1 MKSNQDTPVR
11 GGLGESVVGLV
22 EPKTSLNLPHASV
35 LLELGCNSGPGR
47 DEGKAA
53 RSHLARHGAW
63 LTDGTQGCVEG

>member
-1 MKSNQDTPVR
+1 MKSNQDTLVR
-11 GGLGESVVGLV
+11 GDLRGSVAGLV
-22 EPKTSLNLPHASV
+22 EPQTSLNLPHTLM

-63 LTDGTQGCVEG
+63 LTAGTQ